1 MQYLCNRLTSHL
13 QFISFSKYTILL
25 QSLKAL
31 NKYFVKYKWRLT
43 LGIVFVTVSNLF
55 AILPPGIVSNVLDEV
70 YSNIKTYHLMGESPL
85 AILKRADVIE
95 LVMYSGLLLIL
106 FAILRGLF
114 MFLMR
119 QTIIVMSRHV
129 EYDQKNEIYHQYQRL
144 NLSFYKTHATGDL
157 MSRIAED
164 VSRVRMYVGPSIMY
178 GINLITLTAL
188 CIYNMILV
196 SPSLSFYV
204 LLPLP
209 FMAIAVF
216 YVNKIVNKKSETI
229 QEELSNVTSRAQET
243 YSGIR
248 VVKSFAQEEQMYQR
262 FEATSANYKKS
273 AINLAFTE
281 AIYFPSMN
289 IFIGLSILLTILIGG
304 YQAIHGQITPGNIA
318 EFVMYITM
326 LTFPISAIGFTANM
340 IQRAAVSQRR
350 INEFLDEE
358 PTIVSPENAI
368 TTPIKG
374 NIKFDQVSFTYPNT
388 GVTALKNI
396 NIDIKAGQK
405 VAIIGKTGSGKST
418 LIHLLLRMYDV
429 TSGSISIENNDV
441 KTFDLHNL
449 RSQLSYVPQEIFLF
463 SDTISNNIAIDA
475 TVAADDQEGIARA
488 AQLAAVHQDIMGL
501 SEQYNTMTGERGVM
515 LSGGQKQRIA
525 IARAIYQNKDVL
537 ILDDSLSAVDTKTE
551 TTIQQNLAEI
561 MQDRTAIIIT
571 HRVFKHWDF
580 DQIFVLD
587 NGTIIEHG
595 THEDLMQHNGEYAAL
610 YRYQTENENEA

>member
-1 MQYLCNRLTSHL
+1 M
-13 QFISFSKYTILL
+13 L
-25 QSLKAL
+25 QSLKSL
-31 NKYFVKYKWRLT
+31 NKYFVKYKWRLI
-43 LGIVFVTVSNLF
+43 LGIAFVTISNLF

-70 YSNIKTYHLMGESPL
+70 YTNINTYHLMGESPL
-85 AILKRADVIE
+85 AVFKRADVIE

-129 EYDQKNEIYHQYQRL
+129 EYDQKNEIYHQYQKL
-144 NLSFYKTHATGDL
+144 NLSFYKTNATGDL

-178 GINLITLTAL
+178 GINLVTLTAL
-188 CIYNMILV
+188 CIYNMIRV

-216 YVNKIVNKKSETI
+216 YVNKIVNRKSEHI
-229 QEELSNVTSRAQET
+229 QAELSNVTSRAQET
-243 YSGIR
+243 YAGIR
-248 VVKSFAQEEQMYQR
+248 VVKSFAQEEQMYER
-262 FEATSANYKKS
+262 FVNTSANYKKS
-273 AINLAFTE
+273 AINLALTE

-304 YQAIHGQITPGNIA
+304 YQAIHGMITPGNIA

-350 INEFLDEE
+350 INEFLDQQPE
-358 PTIVSPENAI
+358 IVSPINAVEKVI
-368 TTPIKG
+368 YG
-374 NIKFDQVSFTYPNT
+374 NIEFNQVSFTYPHT
-388 GVTALKNI
+388 GVEALKDI
-396 NIDIKAGQK
+396 NIGIKAGEK

-429 TSGSISIENNDV
+429 TSGTITVEDV
-441 KTFDLHNL
+441 NVKDYNLHNL

-463 SDTISNNIAIDA
+463 SDTIANNIAIDA
-475 TVAADDQEGIARA
+475 AIAHKDVDGIKQAAH
-488 AQLAAVHQDIMGL
+488 LAAVDKDIEGL
-501 SEQYNTMTGERGVM
+501 SDQYQTMTGERGVM

-525 IARAIYQNKDVL
+525 IARAIYQNKNVL

-551 TTIQQNLAEI
+551 TAIQQNLAKI
-561 MQDRTAIIIT
+561 MQNRTAIIIT

-580 DQIFVLD
+580 DQILVLD
-587 NGTIIEHG
+587 NGTIIEQG
-595 THEDLMQHNGEYAAL
+595 THDDLMALNGEYAAL
-610 YRYQTENENEA
+610 YRYQTEQESEA

>member
-1 MQYLCNRLTSHL
+1 M
-13 QFISFSKYTILL
+13 L
-25 QSLKAL
+25 QSLKSL
-31 NKYFVKYKWRLT
+31 NKYFVKYKWRLI
-43 LGIVFVTVSNLF
+43 LGIAFVTISNLF

-70 YSNIKTYHLMGESPL
+70 YTNINTYHLMGESPL
-85 AILKRADVIE
+85 AVFKRADVIE

-129 EYDQKNEIYHQYQRL
+129 EYDQKNEIYHQYQKL
-144 NLSFYKTHATGDL
+144 NLSFYKTNATGDL

-178 GINLITLTAL
+178 GINLVTLTAL
-188 CIYNMILV
+188 CIYNMIRV

-216 YVNKIVNKKSETI
+216 YVNKIVNRKSEHI
-229 QEELSNVTSRAQET
+229 QAELSNVTSRAQET
-243 YSGIR
+243 YAGIR
-248 VVKSFAQEEQMYQR
+248 VVKSFAQEEQMYER
-262 FEATSANYKKS
+262 FVNTSANYKKS
-273 AINLAFTE
+273 AINLALTE

-289 IFIGLSILLTILIGG
+289 IFIGLSILLTVLIGG
-304 YQAIHGQITPGNIA
+304 YQAIHGMITPGNIA

-350 INEFLDEE
+350 INEFLDQQPE
-358 PTIVSPENAI
+358 IVSPTNAVEKVI
-368 TTPIKG
+368 SG
-374 NIKFDQVSFTYPNT
+374 NIEFNQVSFTYPHT
-388 GVTALKNI
+388 GVQALKDI
-396 NIDIKAGQK
+396 NIGIKAGEK

-429 TSGSISIENNDV
+429 TSGAITVEDV
-441 KTFDLHNL
+441 NVKDYNLHNL

-463 SDTISNNIAIDA
+463 SDTIANNIAIDA
-475 TVAADDQEGIARA
+475 EVAHKDVDGIKRA
-488 AQLAAVHQDIMGL
+488 AHLAAVDKDIEGL
-501 SEQYNTMTGERGVM
+501 SDQYQTMTGERGVM

-525 IARAIYQNKDVL
+525 IARAIYQDKNVL

-551 TTIQQNLAEI
+551 TAIQQNLAKI
-561 MQDRTAIIIT
+561 MQNRTAIIIT

-580 DQIFVLD
+580 DQILVLD
-587 NGTIIEHG
+587 NGTIIEQG
-595 THEDLMQHNGEYAAL
+595 THDDLMNLNGEYAAL
-610 YRYQTENENEA
+610 YRYQTEQESEA

>member
-13 QFISFSKYTILL
+13 QITSFSKYSILL

-31 NKYFVKYKWRLT
+31 NKYFVKYKWRLI

-85 AILKRADVIE
+85 AILKRTDVIE

-129 EYDQKNEIYHQYQRL
+129 EYDQKNEVYHQYQRL

-188 CIYNMILV
+188 CIYNMIRV

-216 YVNKIVNKKSETI
+216 YVNKIVNKKSEHI
-229 QEELSNVTSRAQET
+229 QAELSNVTSRAQET

-248 VVKSFAQEEQMYQR
+248 VVKSFAQEEQMYER
-262 FEATSANYKKS
+262 FVNTSANYKKS

-304 YQAIHGQITPGNIA
+304 YQAIHGDITPGNIA

-368 TTPIKG
+368 SAPIKG
-374 NIKFDQVSFTYPNT
+374 NIKFDQVNFTYPNT

-429 TSGSISIENNDV
+429 TSGSISVENHNV
-441 KTFDLHNL
+441 KAFDLHQL

-463 SDTISNNIAIDA
+463 SDTIANNIAIDA
-475 TVAADDQEGIARA
+475 TIAAEDQAGIERA
-488 AQLAAVHQDIMGL
+488 AQLASVHNDIMGL

-551 TTIQQNLAEI
+551 TAIQQNLAEI

-595 THEDLMQHNGEYAAL
+595 THEALMEMNGEYAAL
-610 YRYQTENENEA
+610 YRYQTENENEN

>member
-1 MQYLCNRLTSHL
+1 MQYLCIRLTSHL
-13 QFISFSKYTILL
+13 QIISFSKYSILL

-31 NKYFVKYKWRLT
+31 NKYFVKYKWRLI

-188 CIYNMILV
+188 CIYNMIRV

-216 YVNKIVNKKSETI
+216 YVNKIVNKKSEHI
-229 QEELSNVTSRAQET
+229 QAELSNVTSRAQET

-248 VVKSFAQEEQMYQR
+248 VVKSFAQEEQMYKR
-262 FEATSANYKKS
+262 FEDTSANYKKS

-358 PTIVSPENAI
+358 PTIVSPQNAI
-368 TTPIKG
+368 SAPIKG

-405 VAIIGKTGSGKST
+405 VAVIGKTGSGKST

-429 TSGSISIENNDV
+429 TSGSITVENHNV
-441 KTFDLHNL
+441 KDFDLHQL

-475 TVAADDQEGIARA
+475 TIAADDQEGIERA
-488 AQLAAVHQDIMGL
+488 AQLASVHHDIMGL

-551 TTIQQNLAEI
+551 TTIQQNLAQI
-561 MQDRTAIIIT
+561 MQNRTAIIIT

-595 THEDLMQHNGEYAAL
+595 THEALMEMNGEYAAL
-610 YRYQTENENEA
+610 YRYQTENENES